1 MPDHARTKHSRRRH
15 VNPGTSR
22 NARSCRLV
30 YGSARRE
37 VTSFSRRGSPTTL
50 WLLRLRQRIR
60 VAVRD
65 LPLPIL
71 AAIDLRHPERV
82 LPGLAVDGG
91 PRVLVTDGVGHVPVH
106 VGGDN
111 VV

>member
-1 MPDHARTKHSRRRH
+1 VNSRDAKKR
-15 VNPGTSR
+15 
-22 NARSCRLV
+22 ALV
-30 YGSARRE
+30 PLSLWICATGLA
-37 VTSFSRRGSPTTL
+37 SFSRRGSPTTL
-50 WLLRLRQRIR
+50 WLLRPRQCVR

-91 PRVLVTDGVGHVPVH
+91 PRVLVADGVGHVPVH
-106 VGGDN
+106 VGGDD